1 MNTLHRVTKNAQ
13 SSHNVIDIFTGKPRL
28 LDNRIVRVSPEFDG
42 MEILYTN
49 DSTPNKLYS
58 LKIVCWALR
67 EDGNVVGMVPWLND
81 IVAAPDINDPLNG
94 RWEGYRDPGIDSI
107 FYEPPAH
114 KIIELETAADY
125 YEYEECSQNDIIQEI
140 PDCLGTHAVLTENG
154 FQSFSL
160 VEVLSW
166 RLLADGSLQGMLIDA
181 DKVKSTPVL
190 PGDACLY
197 SAQSHPHFRYFF
209 QHRIANKIKERD
221 PEAMAAISLLIEE

>member
-1 MNTLHRVTKNAQ
+1 
-13 SSHNVIDIFTGKPRL
+13 KPVL
-28 LDNRIVRVSPEFDG
+28 LTNRIVRVSPEFDG

-67 EDGNVVGMVPWLND
+67 EDGEVVGMVPWLND

-107 FYEPPAH
+107 FYQAPAH
-114 KIIELETAADY
+114 KVIELQSAADY
-125 YEYEECSQNDIIQEI
+125 YEYEDSNPSDIIQEI
-140 PDCLGTHAVLTENG
+140 PDSLGTHAVLTANG

-190 PGDACLY
+190 PGDACLFP
-197 SAQSHPHFRYFF
+197 AQSHRDFRYFF